1 MSEVLTVRGPV
12 DGSQLGFTL
21 MHEHV
26 IFRDT
31 EFSKD
36 YPDLSWQPDRET
48 ALKKVVAGLQA
59 VKDAGVST
67 IVDCTAF
74 FHGRDMDF
82 VREANAHVDINIV
95 VATGIYTF
103 DYLPNMIARR
113 TLRFP
118 GDRDILTEMFV
129 RDIRD
134 GIGDSGIHARII
146 KVATDL
152 EGVTPN
158 NERILRAAAKAH
170 RETGAPITTHT
181 QPLQRNGL
189 DQQRIFAEEGV
200 DLERVVIG
208 HSGDTTDVDY
218 LARLMDAGSTI
229 GCDRFGLYL
238 PIWATLEERV
248 ATIATLCERGYSG
261 RIVLSHDSILHN
273 DRNDYAS
280 PRMEPLPDWR
290 MTHIPLDVIPLL
302 HKAGVSQTHI
312 EDMTVRAPRRILEAG
327 PAY

>member
-36 YPDLSWQPDRET
+36 YPDLSWQPDRQT
-48 ALKKVVAGLQA
+48 ALKKAVTGLQA
-59 VKDAGVST
+59 AKDAGVST

-74 FHGRDMDF
+74 FHGRDLDF
-82 VREANAHVDINIV
+82 IRDVNEQVDIHIV
-95 VATGIYTF
+95 VATGIYAF
-103 DYLPNMIARR
+103 DYLPNMISRR
-113 TLRFP
+113 TVRFE

-134 GIGDSGIHARII
+134 GIGDSGVHARII

-158 NERILRAAAKAH
+158 NERILRAAARAH

-181 QPLQRNGL
+181 QPLKLNGL
-189 DQQRIFAEEGV
+189 DQQRIFADEGV
-200 DLERVVIG
+200 DLTRVVIG
-208 HSGDTTDVDY
+208 HSGDTTDTDY
-218 LARLMDAGSTI
+218 LIKLMEAGSTI
-229 GCDRFGLYL
+229 GSDRFGLYL
-238 PIWATLEERV
+238 PMWATLEQRV
-248 ATIATLCERGYSG
+248 ATVATLCERGYSQQ
-261 RIVLSHDSILHN
+261 IVLSHDCILHN

-280 PRMEPLPDWR
+280 PRMEPMPDWR
-290 MTHIPLDVIPLL
+290 MTHVPLDVIPLL
-302 HKAGVSQTHI
+302 RKAGVSDAHI
-312 EDMTVRAPRRILEAG
+312 DDMTIHAPRRILEAG

>member
-1 MSEVLTVRGPV
+1 MVYTVRGPV
-12 DGSQLGFTL
+12 DGADLGFTL

-36 YPDLSWQPDRET
+36 YPDLSWQPDRAA
-48 ALKKVVAGLQA
+48 ALNRAVTGLRAA
-59 VKDAGVST
+59 VDAGVRT

-74 FHGRDMDF
+74 FHGRDLDF
-82 VREANAHVDINIV
+82 VREVNERVDVNIV

-113 TLRFP
+113 TLRGP
-118 GDRDILTEMFV
+118 DDRDILTEMFV
-129 RDIRD
+129 RDITG
-134 GIGDSGIHARII
+134 GIGDSGIRAQII

-152 EGVTPN
+152 EGITPN
-158 NERILRAAAKAH
+158 NGRILRAAARAH

-181 QPLQRNGL
+181 QPLKRNGL
-189 DQQRIFAEEGV
+189 DQQRLFASEGV
-200 DLERVVIG
+200 DLSRVVIG
-208 HSGDTTDVDY
+208 HSGDTTDLDY
-218 LARLMDAGSTI
+218 LMALMDGGSTT
-229 GCDRFGLYL
+229 GHDRFGLYL
-238 PIWATLEERV
+238 PGWASLPERV
-248 ATIATLCERGYSG
+248 ETIATLCERGYSD

-290 MTHIPLDVIPLL
+290 MTHVPADVVPLL
-302 HKAGVSQTHI
+302 RERGVS
-312 EDMTVRAPRRILEAG
+312 EADLANLTVNVPRRILEAG

>member
-1 MSEVLTVRGPV
+1 MTTVQTVRGPV
-12 DGSQLGFTL
+12 EGGDLGFTL

-36 YPDLSWQPDRET
+36 YPDLSWQPDRAS
-48 ALKKVVAGLQA
+48 ALERVVAKLQA
-59 VKDAGVST
+59 AVDAGVQT

-74 FHGRDMDF
+74 FHGRDLDF
-82 VREANAHVDINIV
+82 VKDANARVDLHIV
-95 VATGIYTF
+95 MATGIYTF

-113 TLRFP
+113 TLRFE

-129 RDIRD
+129 RDLTT
-134 GIGDSGIHARII
+134 GIGDSGVPAQII
-146 KVATDL
+146 KVATDV

-158 NERILRAAAKAH
+158 NARILRAAARAH
-170 RETGAPITTHT
+170 NETGRPITTHT
-181 QPLQRNGL
+181 QPHLRNGL
-189 DQQRIFAEEGV
+189 DQQRVFREEGV

-218 LARLMDAGSTI
+218 LKELMDAGSTI
-229 GCDRFGLYL
+229 GSDRFGLYL
-238 PIWATLEERV
+238 EQWASLPERV
-248 ATIATLCERGYSG
+248 QTIATLCEQGYAE
-261 RIVLSHDSILHN
+261 RIVLSHDCIQHN

-290 MTHIPLDVIPLL
+290 LTHVPRDVVPLL
-302 HKAGVSQTHI
+302 RKAGVSEADLQA
-312 EDMTVRAPRRILEAG
+312 MTVHSPRRILEAG
-327 PAY
+327 A

>member
-1 MSEVLTVRGPV
+1 MSDVLTVRGPV
-12 DGSQLGFTL
+12 DGSHLGFVL

-36 YPDLSWQPDRET
+36 YPDLSWQPDRDT
-48 ALKKVVAGLQA
+48 ALAKVIQGLLE
-59 VKDAGVST
+59 VKAAGVST

-74 FHGRDMDF
+74 FHGRDLDF
-82 VREANAHVDINIV
+82 VKEVNSHVDLNIV
-95 VATGIYTF
+95 VATGIYAF
-103 DYLPNMIARR
+103 DYLPNMIMRR

-118 GDRDILTEMFV
+118 KDRDVLTEMFV

-134 GIGDSGIHARII
+134 GIGDSGVHARII

-181 QPLQRNGL
+181 QPLQKNGL
-189 DQQRIFAEEGV
+189 DQQKVFRSEGV
-200 DLERVVIG
+200 DLSRVVIG
-208 HSGDTTDVDY
+208 HSGDTTDIDY
-218 LARLMDAGSTI
+218 LMELMDAGSTI

-238 PIWATLEERV
+238 PIWATLKERV
-248 ATIATLCERGYSG
+248 DTIATLCERGYSD

-280 PRMEPLPDWR
+280 PRMEPMLDWR
-290 MTHIPLDVIPLL
+290 MTHIPLDVIPMLRER
-302 HKAGVSQTHI
+302 GVADADITA
-312 EDMTVRAPRRILEAG
+312 MTVDAPRRILEAG

>member
-1 MSEVLTVRGPV
+1 MSEVLTARGPV

-36 YPDLSWQPDRET
+36 WPDLSWQPDRPT
-48 ALKKVVAGLQA
+48 ALAKAVAGLQA
-59 VKDAGVST
+59 AKDAGVST

-74 FHGRDMDF
+74 FHGRDMEFIRD
-82 VREANAHVDINIV
+82 VNAQVDINIV
-95 VATGIYTF
+95 IATGIYTF
-103 DYLPNMIARR
+103 DYLPNMISRR
-113 TLRFP
+113 TVRFE

-134 GIGDSGIHARII
+134 GVGDSGIHARII

-158 NERILRAAAKAH
+158 NERILRAAAAAH
-170 RETGAPITTHT
+170 RETGVPITTHT
-181 QPLQRNGL
+181 QPLKRNGL
-189 DQQRIFAEEGV
+189 DQQRIFAAEGV
-200 DLERVVIG
+200 DLARIVIG
-208 HSGDTTDVDY
+208 HSGDTTDTDY
-218 LARLMDAGSTI
+218 LMQVMDAGSTI

-238 PIWATLEERV
+238 PIWASLDERV
-248 ATIATLCERGYSG
+248 ATIASLCERGYSD

-280 PRMEPLPDWR
+280 PRMEPMPDWR
-290 MTHIPLDVIPLL
+290 MTHVPLDVIPLL
-302 HKAGVSQTHI
+302 RKAGVSDADI
-312 EDMTVRAPRRILEAG
+312 DNMTVHAPRRILEAG

>member
-1 MSEVLTVRGPV
+1 MFTVRGPV

-36 YPDLSWQPDRET
+36 YPDLSWQPDRPS
-48 ALKKVVAGLQA
+48 ALARAVTGLQA
-59 VKDAGVST
+59 AADAGVRT

-82 VREANAHVDINIV
+82 VREVNERVDMHIV

-103 DYLPNMIARR
+103 DYLPNMIMRR
-113 TLRFP
+113 SLRGP

-129 RDIRD
+129 RDITR
-134 GIGDSGIHARII
+134 GIGDSGIRAQII

-158 NERILRAAAKAH
+158 NERILRAAARAH

-181 QPLQRNGL
+181 QPLERNGL
-189 DQQRIFAEEGV
+189 DQQRLFRAEGV
-200 DLERVVIG
+200 DLRRVVIG
-208 HSGDTTDVDY
+208 HSGDTTDLDY
-218 LARLMDAGSTI
+218 LMELMDAGSVT
-229 GCDRFGLYL
+229 GHDRFGLYL
-238 PIWATLEERV
+238 PGWAGLPERV
-248 ATIATLCERGYSG
+248 DTIFRLCERGYAD

-273 DRNDYAS
+273 DRNDLAS
-280 PRMEPLPDWR
+280 PRMAPMPDWR
-290 MTHIPLDVIPLL
+290 MTHVPLDVVPLL
-302 HKAGVSQTHI
+302 RERGVS
-312 EDMTVRAPRRILEAG
+312 EVDLEAMTVSTPRRILEAG